1 MNLKN
6 WLKEDKYDVDF
17 IYEGLILDLSYYLK
31 QFMAE
36 KGLNKKQLAE
46 KMGVSPAYITK
57 IFSGE
62 NISLKTVAKIL
73 AALEIDAGIKIFDRE
88 KNNYKENPDRN
99 TVTIDRNKFVKI
111 RKGTEYESNSISIAA

>member
-1 MNLKN
+1 MNLKD
-6 WLKEDKYDVDF
+6 WLEENKYDEES
-17 IYEGLILDLSYYLK
+17 IYYGLRLDLSYYLK
-31 QFMAE
+31 QLMLE

-73 AALEIDAGIKIFDRE
+73 SALEVDAGIRIVDRE
-88 KNNYKENPDRN
+88 KIKYKTEPNRELFKLVKKEGKEN
-99 TVTIDRNKFVKI
+99 
-111 RKGTEYESNSISIAA
+111 ESETFSLAA

>member
-1 MNLKN
+1 ML
-6 WLKEDKYDVDF
+6 
-17 IYEGLILDLSYYLK
+17 
-31 QFMAE
+31 E

-73 AALEIDAGIKIFDRE
+73 SALEVDAGIRIINRDKI
-88 KNNYKENPDRN
+88 NYKTAP
-99 TVTIDRNKFVKI
+99 NKNLLKLVKKQ
-111 RKGTEYESNSISIAA
+111 KGSKNESEIFSTAA